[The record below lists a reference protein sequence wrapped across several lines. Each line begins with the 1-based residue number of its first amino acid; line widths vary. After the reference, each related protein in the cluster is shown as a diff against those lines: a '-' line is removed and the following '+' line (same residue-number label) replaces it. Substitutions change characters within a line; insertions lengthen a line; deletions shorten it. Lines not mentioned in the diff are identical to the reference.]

1 MRYRN
6 HMSSLNAM
14 VLLTLGLQRK
24 DLFVVHITRRRV
36 FVFFFWSVGHKKGFL
51 VFLFAPKK
59 SDMSRLTD
67 WSSVKKMYD
76 GWMVG
81 CGIKNGGWEFG
92 NTTLPPMIMEVN
104 NGSLQ

>member
-1 MRYRN
+1 
-6 HMSSLNAM
+6 M

-24 DLFVVHITRRRV
+24 DLFVVHTTRRRAVCVFFLVGRSQKGFSSV
-36 FVFFFWSVGHKKGFL
+36 FVCSKKC
-51 VFLFAPKK
+51 
-59 SDMSRLTD
+59 DMSRLTD

-81 CGIKNGGWEFG
+81 CGIKNRGWEFG